1 MAENV
6 TLKKGVI
13 INGTYEVKV
22 FIGRGAFGDVYRVKH
37 KHLGVQVLKL
47 LNEEYVSRS
56 SVEEIS
62 EEARVLS
69 QLTHPN
75 VVRVF
80 EANSFTK
87 GGVDQFYITMGFVS
101 GESLSEML
109 YRRGP
114 IPIPEAIKLHKDMLE
129 GLQAAHMFDPPIVH
143 RDINGDNI
151 LIAHED
157 SGLRA
162 MLSDFG
168 LAKYVDKESH
178 LIESAGRMPYW
189 APECFWGNYFS
200 SSDIFSA
207 GVVLYKMITG
217 FFPWNYDFGGMT
229 DDYGEVRTAILEARK
244 TPIKEAAFFCE
255 GVTPALE
262 NVLQMSLAE
271 DATER
276 YRDAGEFLEALEDLS
291 GSSKSSRLKKTTR
304 KSKGKKKAAGKTG
317 GFNDIAGM
325 DELKETLLTDVI
337 GPIRDKETY
346 EKYKLNVPNGMLFY
360 GPPGCGK
367 TFITRKLAEEA
378 GVTFIEVK
386 PSDLGS
392 KYIHGTQEKIREL
405 FDKARKQAPTFVFI
419 DEIDAILPARDDGL
433 QHGYASE
440 VNELLVQ
447 MNDASKDNVFVIGA
461 TNRPEKLDSAV
472 MRTGRMDKI
481 IYCPP
486 PDKEARKK
494 MFKSFLSDRPSSKK
508 IDFEVLA
515 GETECYVSSDVE
527 FIVNEASRS
536 ALTERTDIS
545 MEHLMDAV
553 KRTPSSVSLRQIAFY
568 ERFNENR
575 NTDRT

>member
-1 MAENV
+1 MAQDV
-6 TLKKGVI
+6 TLKKGAI

-87 GGVDQFYITMGFVS
+87 AGVDQFYITMGFVS
-101 GESLSEML
+101 GESLTEML

-114 IPIPEAIKLHKDMLE
+114 IPVSEAIKLHKDMLE
-129 GLQAAHMFDPPIVH
+129 GLKAAHGFSPPIVH

-168 LAKYVDKESH
+168 LAKYVNKESH

-189 APECFWGNYFS
+189 APECFWGNYFQ

-229 DDYGEVRTAILEARK
+229 NNYGEVRTTILEARK
-244 TPIKEAAFFCE
+244 TPIKDAAFFCDD
-255 GVTPALE
+255 VTPALE
-262 NVLQMSLAE
+262 NVLQMSMAE
-271 DATER
+271 DATQR
-276 YRDAGEFLEALEDLS
+276 YRDAGEFLEALDDLS
-291 GSSKSSRLKKTTR
+291 DGAKSSRPKNSTR
-304 KSKGKKKAAGKTG
+304 KAKGKKRSVGKEG

-337 GPIRDKETY
+337 GPIHDKETY

-367 TFITRKLAEEA
+367 TYITRKLAEEA
-378 GVTFIEVK
+378 GVSFIEVK

-392 KYIHGTQEKIREL
+392 KYIHGTQEKIKEL

-419 DEIDAILPARDDGL
+419 DEIDAIIPVRDDKL
-433 QHGYASE
+433 QHSYASE

-447 MNDASKDNVFVIGA
+447 MNDASKDNIFVIGA
-461 TNRPEKLDSAV
+461 TNRPDKLDSAV

-486 PDKEARKK
+486 PDLEARRE
-494 MFKSFLSDRPSSKK
+494 MFKNSLKERPACDK
-508 IDFEVLA
+508 IDHDVLA
-515 GETECYVSSDVE
+515 EKTECYVSSDIE

-536 ALTERTDIS
+536 ALKEKSDIRMDH
-545 MEHLMDAV
+545 MEAAIN
-553 KRTPSSVSLRQIAFY
+553 KTPPSVSSRQIAFY
-568 ERFNENR
+568 ERFTQNR
-575 NTDRT
+575 NTDRI